1 VRRGRRACPWRAG
14 VELGVSAF
22 SPVLACRRARQQAMV
37 WPFWVWGLRVLRWFD
52 YGLEGF
58 TSFFRWV
65 GLCILCMCHTLLSRA
80 FFFTKFCLGVPVWY
94 YLLVYNAN
102 LKICHVPLIKTCT
115 LLVDIVMNMNP
126 GKGLVILIA
135 NYQQ

>member
-1 VRRGRRACPWRAG
+1 
-14 VELGVSAF
+14 
-22 SPVLACRRARQQAMV
+22 M
-37 WPFWVWGLRVLRWFD
+37 
-52 YGLEGF
+52 
-58 TSFFRWV
+58 
-65 GLCILCMCHTLLSRA
+65 
-80 FFFTKFCLGVPVWY
+80 WY